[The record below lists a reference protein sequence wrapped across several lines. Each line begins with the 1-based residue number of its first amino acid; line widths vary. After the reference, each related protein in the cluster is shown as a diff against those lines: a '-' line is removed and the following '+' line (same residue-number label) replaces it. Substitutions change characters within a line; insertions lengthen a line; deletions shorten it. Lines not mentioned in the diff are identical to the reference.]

1 MMREDLIERLRELI
15 DNRCGDGPSGPNYDP
30 ELLDVLSEAAAAIES
45 APALESNAPVGVV
58 EAFEEYHKAD
68 HRDPAV
74 ALEWEWWQAAWKAA
88 LAQQPAATDEA
99 IRRDAERYRWL
110 RENGRGDL
118 DILWVYQGEELDR
131 LIDSEISREKGAN
144 P

>member
-1 MMREDLIERLRELI
+1 MDYMSVQMDSQIEGAISENERLVRE
-15 DNRCGDGPSGPNYDP
+15 N
-30 ELLDVLSEAAAAIES
+30 EA
-45 APALESNAPVGVV
+45 LR
-58 EAFEEYHKAD
+58 K
-68 HRDPAV
+68 
-74 ALEWEWWQAAWKAA
+74 
-88 LAQQPAATDEA
+88 
-99 IRRDAERYRWL
+99 DAERYRWL